1 MALGSLIGAG
11 IGALGGIGQLIGG
24 SSVRARARKLQEQG
38 DKQAEEATR
47 RMERTGDTALARSS
61 QTRFAPENIG
71 LYASESDAINRGL
84 SQGMAAARQQA
95 AGSGSGNLARNLLS
109 AGLDASRA
117 RGQAESGRVG
127 RQIAQRDMANQMES
141 QALQLRE
148 RAPRFQGE
156 RLDRQ
161 AQAAAEAGNALTGAG
176 IQSLTGVAGGL
187 MNADAYASAAGMEGP
202 LDGLFKGRGGSAAPT
217 PAALDTYLLDRLGDY
232 GSAAARDYSSRVTR
246 RAEGGRVP
254 GEGAGDR
261 VEGMTTEG
269 DPVMV
274 EPDEAIVSKAD
285 EQYILE
291 PIGGEAPLSPR
302 DVDPESAAEIGYRL
316 LDVFSKYSREAVASD
331 VRNEALA
338 IEEETGVPPAAEE
351 IRRAIGGRFKA

>member
-24 SSVRARARKLQEQG
+24 SSVRARARKLQKQG

-84 SQGMAAARQQA
+84 SRGMAAARQQA

-187 MNADAYASAAGMEGP
+187 MNADAYADAAGMEGP
-202 LDGLFKGRGGSAAPT
+202 LDGLFKGRGRSQSSGRPGA
-217 PAALDTYLLDRLGDY
+217 Y
-232 GSAAARDYSSRVTR
+232 GSGSSRDFTER
-246 RAEGGRVP
+246 FAEGGRVP